1 VFPCGQEANPTVSRS
16 EQMSKRTMDI
26 RDVEEA
32 EARTQAIEKERKE
45 RKERKDKIRICRFIY
60 QITKEPGTLVVVI
73 ARNAGI
79 LMTMFTHSLTTIMS
93 PTDSAVDSA
102 YESLYGIEEF
112 HGLSFREQM
121 KNVQLKACAIDQ
133 FDRRL
138 AGSTITQ
145 AILSCAA
152 GLNSIKESDDEELK
166 DPDTIKRLECT
177 SEGGRNKVLTNT
189 VHAAMGFAA
198 GIHEEVLQA
207 FTLDPVTFENDFVHI
222 LDKELP
228 ALHVMESLN
237 KIVICDMKDDTTTNY
252 TVDTHYTTFETKM
265 PNLPK
270 PF

>member
-1 VFPCGQEANPTVSRS
+1 MFPCGQEANPTVSRS

-32 EARTQAIEKERKE
+32 EARTQAIE
-45 RKERKDKIRICRFIY
+45 KERKDKIRICRFIY

-102 YESLYGIEEF
+102 YESLYGIQEF

-152 GLNSIKESDDEELK
+152 V
-166 DPDTIKRLECT
+166 LE
-177 SEGGRNKVLTNT
+177 
-189 VHAAMGFAA
+189 
-198 GIHEEVLQA
+198 I
-207 FTLDPVTFENDFVHI
+207 
-222 LDKELP
+222 
-228 ALHVMESLN
+228 
-237 KIVICDMKDDTTTNY
+237 
-252 TVDTHYTTFETKM
+252 
-265 PNLPK
+265 
-270 PF
+270 